1 MNRFIGKVLLL
12 STLVAISHFFNTML
26 AQDLSG
32 SYNANDYS
40 YNNESNME
48 NILIILD
55 SSYSMKDKIDGRQ
68 KIEIAKDVIIRV
80 LEQIPVNVRIGLRI
94 YGHKSGILGLR
105 SCRASE
111 LKVPIGHNNKKNIA
125 DQLFTLKPEGW
136 TPITYSIKQ
145 ALENDFIGVSGKKRI
160 ILVTDG
166 METCDGS
173 PCEYVLS
180 IVRQNIDI
188 KIDVIGF
195 DIDEPEAIAQLKCT
209 SLATKGKFYSAS
221 TAAEL
226 FKKLRN
232 SINAKKEVQGKVI
245 LH

>member
-1 MNRFIGKVLLL
+1 MNKFIGKILLL
-12 STLVAISHFFNTML
+12 SILLAISNTFSIAN
-26 AQDLSG
+26 AQSLSG
-32 SYNANDYS
+32 TYDANDYS
-40 YNNESNME
+40 YNTENNME

-55 SSYSMKDKIDGRQ
+55 SSYSMKDKIGGKQ
-68 KIEIAKDVIIRV
+68 KMDIAKDVIIRV
-80 LEQIPVNVRIGLRI
+80 LEQIPPNVRIGLRI

-111 LKVPIGHNNKKNIA
+111 LKVPIGHDNKKNIA
-125 DQLFTLKPEGW
+125 DQLFDLKPEGW

-188 KIDVIGF
+188 QIDVIGF
-195 DIDEPEAIAQLKCT
+195 DLDEPEAIAQLKCT
-209 SLATKGKFYSAS
+209 SLATKGKFYSAN

-226 FKKLRN
+226 FKNLKN

>member
-1 MNRFIGKVLLL
+1 MNKLTCKILLL
-12 STLVAISHFFNTML
+12 SILLAISNLFSTTT
-26 AQDLSG
+26 AQNLSG
-32 SYNANDYS
+32 TYNADNYN
-40 YNNESNME
+40 YNNENKTE
-48 NILIILD
+48 NILVILD

-80 LEQIPVNVRIGLRI
+80 LEQIPPNVRIGLRI
-94 YGHKSGILGLR
+94 YGHKSGLLGLR

-111 LKVPIGHNNKKNIA
+111 LKVPIGHNNKQNIA
-125 DQLFTLKPEGW
+125 EQLFDLKPEGW

-145 ALENDFIGVSGKKRI
+145 ALENDFVGVSGKKRM

-188 KIDVIGF
+188 QIDVIGF
-195 DIDEPEAIAQLKCT
+195 DLDEPEAIAQLKCT
-209 SLATKGKFYSAS
+209 SMATKGKFYSAS

-226 FKKLRN
+226 FKTLTN

-245 LH
+245 MH